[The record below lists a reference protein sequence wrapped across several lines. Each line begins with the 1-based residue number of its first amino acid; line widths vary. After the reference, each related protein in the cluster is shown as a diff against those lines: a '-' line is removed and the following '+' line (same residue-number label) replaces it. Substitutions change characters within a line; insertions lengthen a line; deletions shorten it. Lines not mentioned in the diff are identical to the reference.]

1 MRIGA
6 NGCRSGANVPYF
18 KQYRNSDNKL
28 VRSKQHFHISPEK
41 LSINGHVSPEER
53 YRSIYEAVVYS
64 SELKIKGL
72 CLLPDVSDFPQDNV
86 TMLWEEAYLSV
97 GLSDIRGLKDD
108 VVINWSGTKKVFEA
122 GLPDTDL
129 FASGLHVKL
138 PLDGD
143 SLTSRHSFN
152 LDLRFNGSS
161 NMRFTPIGKS
171 TTVHLSSQWPNPSF
185 DGAYIPDTNSVS
197 EKGFDARWKV
207 LHLNRNYRQWWSNT
221 IHSVRESAFGVL
233 CCFRLMCIKS
243 LFDHRSMPFCLS
255 ALFIGVTFLLF
266 FFMEILNKKMVHPI
280 QYTLAGIALVVFYG
294 LLISLSEHISFDLAY
309 LVASLA
315 VILQISLNSLS
326 ILKQKKLS
334 GIIASVLGLLY
345 FYILLQLQ
353 GYALL
358 MGSVGLF
365 MLVAFTMY
373 LSRNVNWHQLVQ
385 KKTDDVCKE
394 IELDS

>member
-1 MRIGA
+1 
-6 NGCRSGANVPYF
+6 
-18 KQYRNSDNKL
+18 
-28 VRSKQHFHISPEK
+28 
-41 LSINGHVSPEER
+41 
-53 YRSIYEAVVYS
+53 
-64 SELKIKGL
+64 
-72 CLLPDVSDFPQDNV
+72 
-86 TMLWEEAYLSV
+86 
-97 GLSDIRGLKDD
+97 
-108 VVINWSGTKKVFEA
+108 
-122 GLPDTDL
+122 
-129 FASGLHVKL
+129 
-138 PLDGD
+138 
-143 SLTSRHSFN
+143 
-152 LDLRFNGSS
+152 
-161 NMRFTPIGKS
+161 
-171 TTVHLSSQWPNPSF
+171 
-185 DGAYIPDTNSVS
+185 
-197 EKGFDARWKV
+197 
-207 LHLNRNYRQWWSNT
+207 
-221 IHSVRESAFGVL
+221 
-233 CCFRLMCIKS
+233 
-243 LFDHRSMPFCLS
+243 
-255 ALFIGVTFLLF
+255 
-266 FFMEILNKKMVHPI
+266 MVHPI